1 MLGCTTAPRIRG
13 SVLDVPSHDCDMII
27 IGAGPTGLYAAYYA
41 GFRGF
46 SVTVIDAL
54 PEPGGQITAMYP
66 EKDIFDV
73 AGFPAIKGRAL
84 VDGLVEQAGHFNPTY
99 VLGEQAVGLSE
110 DADGVTVETSAG
122 TTIRGK
128 AIVITSG
135 IGSFKPRPIPIG
147 DEWVDRG
154 VVYFVPKLDAHA
166 GKDVVIIGGGD
177 SALDWAWALHPIAK
191 SVTLVHRRDQFRAHA
206 SMVTKVRD
214 AGVRLITSAEI
225 SDARGKDS
233 ITEIDV
239 TMKADGSIETLEA
252 QTVVA
257 ALGFIANIGP
267 LAEWGLDLEKRRL
280 LVDTAM
286 RTNHPRVYAAGD
298 ITTYPG
304 KVPLISVG
312 FGEAATAV
320 NNAAPLIDPTHG
332 VFPGHSSGE
341 AEG

>member
-1 MLGCTTAPRIRG
+1 ML
-13 SVLDVPSHDCDMII
+13 V

-46 SVTVIDAL
+46 SVAIVDAL
-54 PEPGGQITAMYP
+54 PEAGGQITAMYP

-73 AGFPAIKGRAL
+73 AGFPQVRGREL
-84 VDGLVEQAGHFNPTY
+84 VDGLLEQADQFTPSY
-99 VLGEQAVGLSE
+99 FLGEQAVSLAD
-110 DADGVTVETSAG
+110 DAEGATVTTDLG
-122 TTIRGK
+122 THIK
-128 AIVITSG
+128 AKAVVITSG

-147 DEWVDRG
+147 EEWVGRG
-154 VVYFVPKLDAHA
+154 VVYFVPKLNEHA
-166 GKDVVIIGGGD
+166 GKDIVIIGGGD
-177 SALDWAWALHPIAK
+177 SALDWAWALQPIAA
-191 SVTLVHRRDQFRAHA
+191 SITLVHRRDQFRAHA
-206 SMVTKVRD
+206 SMVDKVRD

-225 SDARGKDS
+225 SDARGDTTIAEVD
-233 ITEIDV
+233 ITH
-239 TMKADGSIETLEA
+239 KSDGSVETLKA

-267 LAEWGLDLEKRRL
+267 LADWGLDLEKRHL
-280 LVDTAM
+280 LVDTTM
-286 RTNHPRVYAAGD
+286 KTNHDRVYAAGD

-332 VFPGHSSGE
+332 VFPGHSSG
-341 AEG
+341 

>member
-1 MLGCTTAPRIRG
+1 ML
-13 SVLDVPSHDCDMII
+13 I

-46 SVTVIDAL
+46 SIAVIDAL

-73 AGFPAIKGRAL
+73 AGFPQVKGRAL
-84 VDGLVEQAGHFNPTY
+84 VDGLLEQADQFKPTY
-99 VLGEQAVGLSE
+99 FLGEQAVMLTDDE
-110 DADGVTVETSAG
+110 TGVTVQTDAG
-122 TTIRGK
+122 TSIRAK

-147 DEWVDRG
+147 EEWVGKG
-154 VVYFVPKLDAHA
+154 VVYFVPQLAEHA
-166 GKDVVIIGGGD
+166 DKDVVIIGGGD
-177 SALDWAWALHPIAK
+177 SAFDWAWALKPLAR
-191 SVTLVHRRDQFRAHA
+191 SVALVHRRDQFRAHA
-206 SMVTKVRD
+206 SMVDKVRN

-225 SDARGKDS
+225 CDARGTDG
-233 ITEIDV
+233 ITEVDV
-239 TMKADGSIETLEA
+239 KYKADGSIETLSA
-252 QTVVA
+252 DTVVA

-267 LAEWGLDLEKRRL
+267 LADWGLNLEKRRL
-280 LVDTAM
+280 VVDTSM
-286 RTNHPRVYAAGD
+286 RTNHQRVYAAGD

-320 NNAAPLIDPTHG
+320 NNAAPLVDPTHG

-341 AEG
+341 TSD

>member
-1 MLGCTTAPRIRG
+1 ML
-13 SVLDVPSHDCDMII
+13 I

-46 SVTVIDAL
+46 TVTVIDAL
-54 PEPGGQITAMYP
+54 PEAGGQITAMYP
-66 EKDIFDV
+66 EKEIFDV
-73 AGFPAIKGRAL
+73 GGFPKIKGREL
-84 VDGLVEQAGHFNPTY
+84 VDGLVEQAAQFNPTY
-99 VLGEQAVGLSE
+99 IFGEQAVAFVENL
-110 DADGVTVETSAG
+110 DGVTITTDQG
-122 TTIRGK
+122 TMVRAK
-128 AIVITSG
+128 AVVITSG

-147 DEWVDRG
+147 EEWVGRG
-154 VVYFVPKLDAHA
+154 VVYFVPKLDDHA

-177 SALDWAWALHPIAK
+177 SALDWAWALNPLAT

-206 SMVTKVRD
+206 SMVDKVRD

-225 SDARGKDS
+225 SGASGGDEL
-233 ITEIDV
+233 TEIEV
-239 TMKADGSIETLEA
+239 THKRDGKVEVLPAD
-252 QTVVA
+252 TVVA

-267 LAEWGLDLEKRRL
+267 LADWGLTLEKRHL
-280 LVDTAM
+280 VVDTSM
-286 RTNHPRVYAAGD
+286 RTNHARIYAAGD

-341 AEG
+341 SAG